1 MEEENIIMASESS
14 CTSTCESVD
23 EFDESCGHLK
33 FRKRK
38 TKDDYHGR
46 DYKIARGS
54 QSYSIGE
61 CVSNW
66 KIERLDKLGLSYK
79 NHTSNFKDFF
89 KVVEK
94 FGFGP
99 LSEEKKSILESL
111 TELTKK
117 AMSKT
122 SFNMTRKE
130 NTEYCKGELGS
141 CIEVTEEIKP
151 LWDSLVSK
159 GELTWYHTQ
168 ILVHLLNFYEQLTLF
183 LRARCVTYTH
193 PPVEANYRALLAS
206 FVKIFLLRAKQGEE
220 LRSTVN
226 INGVPSSTAPALR
239 LVNVGGLQD
248 IERNLCLCVISVV
261 KRSVRRSGSPER
273 FDIHSAL
280 SDDILAQHAGELLLE
295 YQNTQ
300 YASKDCDSKVMLGI
314 ICLETTLVF
323 TWLELGDIHYADIK
337 EGNLFQKDSTNRDE
351 PEIQDKKESGEISYT
366 RPYDYL
372 LREDREQILEFLYE
386 LAFQS
391 EEKLS
396 ARKKQKS

>member
-248 IERNLCLCVISVV
+248 IERNLCLCVISV
-261 KRSVRRSGSPER
+261 
-273 FDIHSAL
+273 
-280 SDDILAQHAGELLLE
+280 
-295 YQNTQ
+295 
-300 YASKDCDSKVMLGI
+300 
-314 ICLETTLVF
+314 LVF